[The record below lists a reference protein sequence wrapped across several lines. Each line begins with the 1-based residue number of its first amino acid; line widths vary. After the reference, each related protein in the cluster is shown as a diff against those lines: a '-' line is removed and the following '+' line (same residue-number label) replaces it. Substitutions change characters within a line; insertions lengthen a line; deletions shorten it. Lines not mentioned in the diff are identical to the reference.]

1 MTASAGRVRNT
12 NRRGR
17 RSGASGSYENA
28 ASRSAWGGKSGGLDN
43 PFVSKLP
50 PFNILDDEGLEA
62 IHDTSM
68 RLLETVGIEF
78 RGDPETLELW
88 RNAGATVIGDNVK
101 IDRALAMELVDK
113 APETFVQRA
122 RNPERSV
129 RFGKNHMV
137 FAPVFA
143 SPNIWDLEGNRREAR
158 LTDFH
163 DFLKLT
169 QMASCLNHGGA
180 QICEPMDIAATRRH
194 LEVNYGHLTYS
205 DKPFLGDP
213 RGVVRAS
220 DSLQMCEIAMGKEV
234 VENNVVLLSLVTAAS
249 PLLWDATMTEPL
261 RFYASKGQAL
271 IITPFVM
278 QGANTPVTMAG
289 ALAQLNAEAIAGI
302 ALAQLVRPGTPCI
315 YGVSLAT
322 ASMKSGAP
330 QYGTS
335 EIARMTYVIG
345 QLARRYKVPMRVGGG
360 RNGAMASD
368 ATAGAQNMMT
378 MLPAI
383 QAHAN
388 YIIHAAGWLES
399 SMAAS
404 FAQFII
410 DLDQLAILQDFTQ
423 GIDLSEDALAFDA
436 ISQAKPGGDFFSN
449 SHTLRH
455 YRSIF
460 IEPLIDTGGSYQ
472 AWQAAGA
479 QDAAQQALQLAR
491 KALASY
497 EMPANDRAVDQELR
511 EFVERRKQELP
522 DIET

>member
-1 MTASAGRVRNT
+1 MN
-12 NRRGR
+12 
-17 RSGASGSYENA
+17 
-28 ASRSAWGGKSGGLDN
+28 GGLES
-43 PFVSKLP
+43 PFVTRLP
-50 PFNILDDEGLEA
+50 PFNILDDGGLEA

-78 RGDPETLELW
+78 RDDPESLELW
-88 RNAGATVIGDNVK
+88 RNAGATVAGENVK
-101 IDRALAMELVDK
+101 IDRDLAMSLVAK

-122 RNPERSV
+122 RNPARSV
-129 RFGKNHMV
+129 TFGRNHMV

-163 DFLKLT
+163 DLLKLT
-169 QMASCLNHGGA
+169 QMASSLNHGGA
-180 QICEPMDIAATRRH
+180 QICEPMDIVATKRH
-194 LEVNYGHLTYS
+194 LEVIYGHLTYS

-220 DSLQMCEIAMGKEV
+220 DSLQMCEIVFGKQYVQE
-234 VENNVVLLSLVTAAS
+234 NVVLLSLVTAAS
-249 PLLWDATMTEPL
+249 PLLWDETMLKPL
-261 RFYASKGQAL
+261 RFYAENGQAL

-302 ALAQLVRPGTPCI
+302 ALAQLVRPGTPVI

-345 QLARRYKVPMRVGGG
+345 QLARRYKIPMRVGGG
-360 RNGAMASD
+360 RNGAMVSD

-378 MLPAI
+378 MLPAV
-383 QAHAN
+383 QAQAN

-399 SMAAS
+399 SMSAS

-410 DLDQLAILQDFTQ
+410 DLDQLAVLQDFAQ
-423 GIDLSEDALAFDA
+423 GIDVSEDALAFDA
-436 ISQAKPGGDFFSN
+436 ISQTKPGGDFFSN
-449 SHTLRH
+449 NHTLRH

-460 IEPLIDTGGSYQ
+460 IEPMIDTGGSYQ
-472 AWQAAGA
+472 AWKEAGS
-479 QDAAQQALQLAR
+479 QDATQKALQLAR
-491 KALASY
+491 AALEAY
-497 EMPANDRAVDQELR
+497 EPPATDPAKDAELR
-511 EFVERRKQELP
+511 EFVEWRKRELP
-522 DIET
+522 EIET